1 VLCALAGT
9 MVGGVK
15 GWSLD
20 SKGVRV
26 LTDLLGWGARRALL
40 RTGDPGGQGGLVVMV
55 GEGEHE
61 SLDVVVGVE
70 VIVVGTVVVEGM
82 HAEAVCSGLGL
93 DRFIGESC
101 ENVSGV
107 ATVLV
112 CGGERWCLGWGV
124 SLIALG
130 GSLAVEGST
139 MGVVLGWAS
148 LSKGVEV

>member
-1 VLCALAGT
+1 VAISAGELLEVVTGWIAELYEGGGVLCALAGT

-40 RTGDPGGQGGLVVMV
+40 RTGDPGGQGGLVV

-61 SLDVVVGVE
+61 SLVEGDGEHVILATGEHLGSEIIVGGTEVVQGMYVE
-70 VIVVGTVVVEGM
+70 V
-82 HAEAVCSGLGL
+82 VCCDLGL

-101 ENVSGV
+101 VNVAGV
-107 ATVLV
+107 ATALV
-112 CGGERWCLGWGV
+112 CGGER
-124 SLIALG
+124 
-130 GSLAVEGST
+130 
-139 MGVVLGWAS
+139 
-148 LSKGVEV
+148 